1 MIQVTP
7 AMFGNDAA
15 LALREAISRAK
26 GSDPLIPVTV
36 LVPTNYVGV
45 SIRRQLASGNL
56 GQITPASRGIAGVDF
71 LTPFRIAEL
80 LGGSSLAASGKRPV
94 SNPVV
99 AAVVRRTL
107 ANDPGQFA
115 GVEEHPSTERALVRL
130 HRELRDLSPDQ
141 LEQLVAANHQC
152 EDVIRI
158 HRQVDVALGDQWY
171 DEFDLMR
178 EATEVL
184 RRQPHLI
191 AERGHTI
198 LYLLQTL
205 SLTASAMLREVGA
218 QGEVTVL
225 AGMTGVD
232 RADSR
237 TSQICERLGVTLTP
251 IDGSTPNAH
260 RIVTVSD
267 ADDEVRSLIREI
279 TTAARQGVALE
290 RMAVLYSRDEPYA
303 RLLDE
308 HLNAAE
314 VPRNGESVRSVA
326 ESLVGRLALGLLALP
341 DGSFRRGE
349 VLGVLASAPIRQFAD
364 TRQLTP
370 NEAWERVSRSA
381 GVIRGTNEWRTR
393 LGQYESDCQV
403 EVEHLEGLEPDSMR
417 ISRLKREI
425 DLTQSLTVFFAELAD
440 NLDQTHSSTTWTSIA
455 EWLRSLLT
463 RYLGPTAQRDGWPE
477 TEVTASDQVDAALR
491 RLSGL
496 DAVEPQTS
504 LGVFRRTLELELKAG
519 VGRVGTFG
527 NGVFVGRVGQ
537 ALGLD
542 MDRVFVLG
550 MAEGTFPAQR
560 SEDNLLPDN
569 ERATLDGA
577 LPLRGSSV
585 EDEHRLYLA
594 ALASASG
601 ERVLFFP
608 RGDLRRSNERVPSRW
623 LLDSATALAGERVD
637 SETLSGLAR
646 DDTVEWVREVPSFIA
661 GIRNTTFPATPQ
673 EYDLASLLEWP
684 SSGKPLDAH
693 PLFNQSAAFGRGVE
707 LTTSRSSKLF
717 TRFDGNLAG
726 VVTREGVRTEVVSPT
741 RLQDWAAC
749 PHKYLMRHVLG
760 VTEIEHPDTLLQISA
775 IDRGNVMHAAI
786 DEFLTAR
793 LDSSG
798 PTGAG
803 HIYTD
808 ADKATIRDIAAA
820 RLDALDKRGLVGKQL
835 FWRRDRETI
844 LTDLACLLD
853 EDTSRGIRGEVVASE
868 MGFGVPAADHPPVT
882 LDLGNGNTISFRGY
896 IDRVERDQFG
906 RLIVV
911 DYKTGGSGAY
921 RNLNQENPDDRG
933 VRLQL
938 PVYALAARQAMGD
951 QDTSVHA
958 AYWFITRDPGAW
970 QWVGLELD
978 EAVNNRFRD
987 VVQLITE
994 GITSGVFPARPTD
1007 QGNPTFVD
1015 CPYCDPD
1022 GLGARER
1029 LDEWERKRD
1038 APGLAGYRSLA
1049 DPEIVPHG

>member
-1 MIQVTP
+1 MIQVTS
-7 AMFGNDAA
+7 AMFGSDAA

-45 SIRRQLASGNL
+45 SIRRQLASGSL
-56 GQITPASRGIAGVDF
+56 GQITPMSSGIAGVDF
-71 LTPFRIAEL
+71 LTPFRMAEL
-80 LGGSSLAASGKRPV
+80 LGGPSLAATGKRPV

-99 AAVVRRTL
+99 AAVVRRAL
-107 ANDPGQFA
+107 ADNPGQFA
-115 GVEEHPSTERALVRL
+115 GIEEHPSTERALVRL
-130 HRELRDLSPDQ
+130 HRELRDLSPDH
-141 LEQLVAANHQC
+141 LDQLVAANHRC

-158 HRQVDVALGDQWY
+158 HREVDAALADEWY

-184 RRQPHLI
+184 SRQPHLI

-198 LYLLQTL
+198 LYLLQSL

-225 AGMTGVD
+225 AGVTGID

-237 TSQICERLGVTLTP
+237 TSQICERLGVTLTATGEP
-251 IDGSTPNAH
+251 APNAH

-279 TTAARQGVALE
+279 TTAAREGVGLD
-290 RMAVLYSRDEPYA
+290 RMAVLYSGDEPYA

-308 HLNAAE
+308 HLNAAGI
-314 VPRNGESVRSVA
+314 PHNGESVRSIA

-349 VLGVLASAPIRQFAD
+349 VLGVLSSAPIRQFAE
-364 TRQLTP
+364 TGQLTP

-381 GVIRGTNEWRTR
+381 GVLRGTDEWRTR
-393 LGQYESDCQV
+393 LDQYQSDCRV

-417 ISRLKREI
+417 ISRLRREI
-425 DLTQSLTVFFAELAD
+425 HLAHGLWVFFDELVA
-440 NLDQTHSSTTWTSIA
+440 NLDQPRSSTTWTSIA

-463 RYLGPTAQRDGWPE
+463 RYLGPTAQRAGWPE
-477 TEVTASDQVDAALR
+477 TEITASDQVDAALR

-504 LGVFRRTLELELKAG
+504 LAVFRRTLELELRAG

-560 SEDNLLPDN
+560 SEDNLLPDH

-577 LPLRGSSV
+577 LPLRASSV

-637 SETLSGLAR
+637 SENLADLAR
-646 DDTVEWVREVPSFIA
+646 DNTVEWVKEIPSFIA
-661 GIRNTTFPATPQ
+661 GIRNAAFPSTPQ
-673 EYDLASLLEWP
+673 EYELASLLEWP
-684 SSGKPLDAH
+684 SSGRPMDAH
-693 PLFNQSAAFGRGVE
+693 PLFDRSAAFAHGVE

-726 VVTREGVRTEVVSPT
+726 AVTPEGVRTEVVSPT

-760 VTEIEHPDTLLQISA
+760 VTEIDHPDTLLQISA

-793 LDSSG
+793 LESAG
-798 PTGAG
+798 PTTAG
-803 HIYTD
+803 HTYTD
-808 ADKATIRDIAAA
+808 ADKATIRDTAAA
-820 RLDALDKRGLVGKQL
+820 MLDALDKRGLVGKQL
-835 FWRRDRETI
+835 FWRRGRETI
-844 LTDLACLLD
+844 LSDLACLLD
-853 EDTSRGIRGEVVASE
+853 EDASRDIRGEVIASE

-882 LDLGNGNTISFRGY
+882 LELGHGKTISFRGY

-906 RLIVV
+906 RLIVI
-911 DYKTGGSGAY
+911 DYKTGGAGSY
-921 RNLNQENPDDRG
+921 RNLDQENPDDRG
-933 VRLQL
+933 LRLQL
-938 PVYALAARQAMGD
+938 PVYALAARQAMGSHD
-951 QDTSVHA
+951 SSVHA

-970 QWVGLELD
+970 QWVGLDLD
-978 EAVNNRFRD
+978 EAVNNRFRE
-987 VVQLITE
+987 VVLLITE

-1007 QGNPTFVD
+1007 QGNPAFVD

-1022 GLGARER
+1022 GLGTRER
-1029 LDEWERKRD
+1029 LDEWERKRG
-1038 APGLAGYRSLA
+1038 APELAPYRSLA
-1049 DPEIVPHG
+1049 EPAVVPHG